1 MFIDSLVI
9 SDKTATI
16 RELNFR
22 QGLNLIIDDTP
33 SSDDR
38 TITGNNVGKTTIL
51 KLINFCLGGEG
62 KDIYTDEENKG
73 KRYEEIKAFLE
84 DNEVLITLTLVSSSK
99 EFSTRKSVVIERNFL
114 NGKKNIR
121 RINGKQIQKK
131 EFEKT
136 LCSTLFPNNE
146 NDKPTFRQIISHNI
160 RYHDDSLNK
169 TLKTLSPYTSDVE
182 YESLYLYLLG
192 CGVDSGARKQ
202 ILTNEIKQEHSYM
215 DRLQKKEKRNS
226 YEVALNLINDEIQD
240 LNRKKNSLNINE
252 DFERDLDDLNE
263 IRYKINRKSSSITRL
278 ELRRDMINEAK
289 NEMEKEISVIDM
301 DQLEM
306 LYKEAKA
313 FVPSLQKSFEDLVNY
328 HNRMIVEKISFI
340 ARDLPAIE
348 EDISKEK
355 TILRG
360 LLDDEVKLSA
370 KIKKSDS
377 FEDLE
382 KIISQLNEKYRMK
395 GEYEGILEKIDEAEA
410 SLKSLEEELRGIDE
424 YLYSDDFQKR
434 LKQQINKFNKHFAS
448 VSNELY
454 GERYALTYN
463 IEKNKRT
470 GKPVYVFSTF
480 NSNMSSG
487 KKQGEILCFDLAYTL
502 FADDESLPCLHFLLN
517 DKKELMHGNQLT
529 KISEFI
535 EYKNVQLIISILK
548 DKLPREV
555 INRANIVVE
564 LSQNDKL
571 FRI

>member
-9 SDKTATI
+9 SDKTTTI

-38 TITGNNVGKTTIL
+38 TMTGNNVGKTTIL

-84 DNEVLITLTLVSSSK
+84 ENEVLITLTLVSSSK
-99 EFSTRKSVVIERNFL
+99 DANSRKKVVIERNFL

-121 RINGKQIQKK
+121 RIDGKQIRKK
-131 EFEKT
+131 EFEKM
-136 LCSTLFPNNE
+136 LCSILFPNND

-160 RYHDDSLNK
+160 RYRDDSLNK
-169 TLKTLSPYTSDVE
+169 TLKTLNPYTSDVE
-182 YESLYLYLLG
+182 YESLCLYLLG

-202 ILTNEIKQEHSYM
+202 LLTNEIKQEHSYM

-289 NEMEKEISVIDM
+289 NEMEKDISVIDM
-301 DQLEM
+301 DQLQL
-306 LYKEAKA
+306 LYSEAKA

-360 LLDDEVKLSA
+360 LLDGEVKLSA